1 MSRAATAVAVT
12 VVTATTMAGMPKRMM
27 CANESMSLVVR
38 VTRSPVPAR
47 STVDRGRRTDEVMKS
62 SRRRAKMRSDNTNE
76 ARLATQVS
84 TVWVRIAAT
93 SSPMRTSTRRRLGD
107 PVVTSSH
114 HLADHPRADQGHEG
128 GDAVPEQDPG
138 QRAAV
143 VPRSSSLLW
152 ARPHRGGR
160 DRQGACRVVGA
171 AEER

>member
-1 MSRAATAVAVT
+1 VSRAATAVAVT

-38 VTRSPVPAR
+38 ATRSPVPAR

-107 PVVTSSH
+107 PVVTSCTTWPTTH
-114 HLADHPRADQGHEG
+114 GPTRAT
-128 GDAVPEQDPG
+128 
-138 QRAAV
+138 RAAMPCQSRTQV
-143 VPRSSSLLW
+143 SGPRWWRSSSLLW
-152 ARPHRGGR
+152 ARTVEVVAIGR
-160 DRQGACRVVGA
+160 VRA
-171 AEER
+171 A

>member
-1 MSRAATAVAVT
+1 VSRAATAVAVT

-38 VTRSPVPAR
+38 ATRSPVPAR

-107 PVVTSSH
+107 PVVTSCTTWPTTH
-114 HLADHPRADQGHEG
+114 GPTRAT
-128 GDAVPEQDPG
+128 
-138 QRAAV
+138 RAAMPCQSRTQVSGPAV
-143 VPRSSSLLW
+143 VAQQLL
-152 ARPHRGGR
+152 AVGSDRRGGR